1 MESDNKPIFFPLWQK
16 TNKHLNLYL
25 IWQACPP
32 TINSHPQGGVG
43 GGAPATLDTV
53 SEIGQFGQFGHLWQ
67 TLADRG
73 LS

>member
-32 TINSHPQGGVG
+32 HNKFTPPRGGG

-53 SEIGQFGQFGHLWQ
+53 SEIGQFGHLWQ